1 MRITIEIILISACF
15 ILISQPTVSWPPF
28 KIHFDKPLLAIGCF
42 LIMVGIVFIILQGHT
57 EAYSR
62 GLKKGC
68 EIEHEAAIEAARQI
82 INESKT
88 K

>member
-1 MRITIEIILISACF
+1 MKTIIEIILICFCF
-15 ILISQPTVSWPPF
+15 IWVSQPTVNWAPI
-28 KIHFDKPLLAIGCF
+28 KIHFDKPLLAIGLF

-82 INESKT
+82 IEESKS